1 MSGELSVVACAPVSS
16 MWCGV
21 VSDPIVRLH
30 EFASLMFVTFAVLPA
45 TEWLNE

>member
-1 MSGELSVVACAPVSS
+1 MREELAVVACAPVSS
-16 MWCGV
+16 
-21 VSDPIVRLH
+21 DPLVRLH